1 MKFLFKYK
9 DKIVSMG
16 LLPIIGT
23 LIGLHFLPDSQML
36 GIGALVSLVL
46 LVYGIIRLRQ
56 LNFFLLMGT
65 IGIGMCFFVRLASD
79 YLLIPYG
86 SITPI
91 LELMLFVCAF
101 IHITVPEVYL
111 SLHRRLKLN
120 ECHSFTLEA
129 KIIVVLS
136 GIHLIIWAVSYK
148 HFQDLSSTGTFI
160 MMYGIP
166 ISIYIIC
173 LLINIV
179 GIRLAL
185 QESIGNHLI
194 RIALISGGKIYLTP
208 QKQKEESGEALWDL
222 SIENIYRGP
231 TEFIGQYMQKLT
243 RQQPVIHAAHEV
255 PRLILKHTS
264 HLECAHLEDVLL
276 YILPIA
282 PQMAEEL
289 LEGRWFEFE
298 EVSASPQ
305 KFAPML
311 LSEIKHLEVVAGMW
325 KKFGY

>member
-111 SLHRRLKLN
+111 SLHRKLKLN

-136 GIHLIIWAVSYK
+136 GIHLIIWAVSYP

-194 RIALISGGKIYLTP
+194 RIALISDGKIYLTP
-208 QKQKEESGEALWDL
+208 REKKGRSDETLWDL
-222 SIENIYRGP
+222 SIENVYKGP
-231 TEFIGQYMQKLT
+231 AELIGQYMQKLT
-243 RQQPVIHAAHEV
+243 RRQSVIHATHEV
-255 PRLILKHTS
+255 PRLILKHTF
-264 HLECAHLEDVLL
+264 HLECGCIEDVFL
-276 YILPIA
+276 YILPITA
-282 PQMAEEL
+282 QMAEEFS
-289 LEGRWFEFE
+289 EGQWFGFE
-298 EVSASPQ
+298 EFNTPSR
-305 KFAPML
+305 KFSPML
-311 LSEIKHLEVVAGMW
+311 LSEIKHLEIVEEMW